1 MLLLQWLTYCYTNS
15 VYIRKELLTLMK
27 KSDFIIQ
34 IVFNYILAAVFI
46 WFAIDYV
53 DEFGWGF
60 FSIISVLF
68 ATRDIVKGTRILQ
81 IYLKI
86 KKGNKP

>member
-1 MLLLQWLTYCYTNS
+1 
-15 VYIRKELLTLMK
+15 MK

-53 DEFGWGF
+53 NEFGWGF

-81 IYLKI
+81 IYLKL
-86 KKGNKP
+86 KKGSKP